1 MEVALPLVRRNDD
14 YVTSWLTASLAG
26 TMASLIAGPAV
37 AADDLLAFVP
47 LVALSVL
54 MSPFLAIYIGPFW
67 LIGVG
72 AIAVPAWIVLRRLN
86 RDTAASGICLG
97 ALTSGA
103 AWAIGAYALSQ
114 SYHDANQIVAVIK
127 GFGGGAV
134 AGGIAGWVGWRFS
147 LRLVAEHQ
155 P

>member
-1 MEVALPLVRRNDD
+1 MEAALPLVRRNDD

-26 TMASLIAGPAV
+26 TIASLVAGPAV
-37 AADDLLAFVP
+37 AANDLSAFAP

-54 MSPFLAIYIGPFW
+54 ISPILAIYIGPFW

-72 AIAVPAWIVLRRLN
+72 AIAVPAWIALRRLN
-86 RDTAASGICLG
+86 RDTAWSGVCLG

-103 AWAIGAYALSQ
+103 AWAVGAYALSQ
-114 SYHDANQIVAVIK
+114 SYHDADQLLAAIK
-127 GFGGGAV
+127 GFIGGAV
-134 AGGIAGWVGWRFS
+134 SGGIAGWVGWRFS
-147 LRLVAEHQ
+147 LRFVAEHQ